1 MPDSQA
7 GHFCF
12 ELRGFLAPKDDQCDS
27 SGQRKCTEDWRN
39 GNSVMFF
46 RCGVDRPDI
55 QNLFLVRVR
64 ESLIREGQGSKNDKN
79 NSNPNNRFHTFHLRH
94 YFSQHGP

>member
-1 MPDSQA
+1 M
-7 GHFCF
+7 
-12 ELRGFLAPKDDQCDS
+12 L
-27 SGQRKCTEDWRN
+27 
-39 GNSVMFF
+39 F

-79 NSNPNNRFHTFHLRH
+79 NSNPNNRFHTFHLRCLLFAARALNRLRH
-94 YFSQHGP
+94 RKSHGIWFHRM